1 MPPEM
6 PPKSNGTGGAGF
18 TLSGL
23 HAEVL
28 GPAPSEAV
36 AVIYSQMAHAVGLA
50 MQNIVAQQQTLNT
63 INNAIATKAL
73 NLLADTD
80 PQAALAEIRKQFSAT
95 TSDTVGGLS
104 TLAGLMPGRAP
115 PAQAGQGGETQGGE
129 ASPPQEPPAAGDGP
143 PGGGHAG

>member
-1 MPPEM
+1 MPPETTTR
-6 PPKSNGTGGAGF
+6 PNGTAGVGSA
-18 TLSGL
+18 LSGL
-23 HAEVL
+23 NAEVL

-80 PQAALAEIRKQFSAT
+80 PQVALAEIRKQFSAT

-104 TLAGLMPGRAP
+104 TLARLVPGQVAP
-115 PAQAGQGGETQGGE
+115 APSAPSGREGGTQDGE
-129 ASPPQEPPAAGDGP
+129 ASPPQEPPSTGS
-143 PGGGHAG
+143 GHAD